1 MLDLRLFLELTG
13 GGSRFCLDVDYS
25 LSPRQGP
32 VVLFGASGS
41 GKSLTLQC
49 LAGLVRPDSGRICL
63 QGDVLFDSSQ
73 NIWLPARDRRLGYMF
88 QEYALFPHLSVLANV
103 AYARSGRRVWRPDP
117 DLREEALRTLER
129 LGLAHLAER
138 KPGEISGGQ
147 RQRVALARALFSRP
161 RLLLLDEPFSALDP
175 LLRERLRAELAE
187 RLREAGIPLL
197 MITHDPLDVEVFAS
211 SLVVYAGGRA
221 QVFADYAA
229 TRRGFADTRA
239 CLTALLAD
247 AGERQDI

>member
-25 LSPRQGP
+25 LSLRQGP

-73 NIWLPARDRRLGYMF
+73 NIWLLARDRRLGYMF

-239 CLTALLAD
+239 CLTALLAG

>member
-1 MLDLRLFLELTG
+1 M
-13 GGSRFCLDVDYS
+13 DYS
-25 LSPRQGP
+25 LSLRQGP

>member
-25 LSPRQGP
+25 LSLRQGP

-247 AGERQDI
+247 AGERQDM

>member
-25 LSPRQGP
+25 LSLRQGP

-247 AGERQDI
+247 AGERQGI

>member
-1 MLDLRLFLELTG
+1 MLEVCLFLELAG
-13 GGSRFCLDVDYS
+13 GGSAFCLDVDYALS
-25 LSPRQGP
+25 LGQGP

-49 LAGLVRPDSGRICL
+49 LAGLVRPAGGRIRL
-63 QGDVLFDSSQ
+63 DDDVLFDSSQ
-73 NIWLPARDRRLGYMF
+73 GICLPARDRRMGYMF

-103 AYARSGRRVWRPDP
+103 AYARSGNRPWRPAP
-117 DLREEALRTLER
+117 ALREEALWTLER
-129 LGLAHLAER
+129 LGIAHLAQR

-147 RQRVALARALFSRP
+147 RQRVALARALFARP

-175 LLRERLRAELAE
+175 LLRERLRDELAE

-197 MITHDPLDVEVFAS
+197 MITHDPLDVETFAA

-221 QVFADYAA
+221 QVVSDYAA
-229 TRRGFADTRA
+229 ARRGFADTRA
-239 CLTALLAD
+239 CLSALLAA
-247 AGERQDI
+247 AGDRGDV

>member
-25 LSPRQGP
+25 LSLRQGP

-161 RLLLLDEPFSALDP
+161 RLLLLDEPSSALDP

-247 AGERQDI
+247 AGERQDM

>member
-25 LSPRQGP
+25 LSLRQGP

-73 NIWLPARDRRLGYMF
+73 NIWLPARNRRLGYMF

>member
-25 LSPRQGP
+25 LSLRQGP

-239 CLTALLAD
+239 CLTALLAG
-247 AGERQDI
+247 AGERQDM

>member
-25 LSPRQGP
+25 LSLRQGP
-32 VVLFGASGS
+32 VVFFGASGS

-73 NIWLPARDRRLGYMF
+73 NIWLPARNRRLGYMF

>member
-1 MLDLRLFLELTG
+1 MLELRLFLELSG
-13 GGSRFCLDVDYS
+13 GGSRFCLDVDYALS
-25 LSPRQGP
+25 LRQGP

-73 NIWLPARDRRLGYMF
+73 NICQQARDRRLGYMF

-103 AYARSGRRVWRPDP
+103 AYARSGGRVWRPAP
-117 DLREEALRTLER
+117 DLRDEALHMLDR
-129 LGLAHLAER
+129 LGLAHLAES

-175 LLRERLRAELAE
+175 LLRERLRGELAE

-197 MITHDPLDVEVFAS
+197 MITHDPLDVEAFAA

-221 QVFADYAA
+221 RVVEGYAA
-229 TRRGFADTRA
+229 MRRGFPDTRA
-239 CLTALLAD
+239 CLTTLL
-247 AGERQDI
+247 GSMGQRQDV

>member
-1 MLDLRLFLELTG
+1 MLDVRLFLELTG

-25 LSPRQGP
+25 LSLRQGP
-32 VVLFGASGS
+32 VVLFGSSGS

-49 LAGLVRPDSGRICL
+49 LAGLMRPDSGRICL

-73 NIWLPARDRRLGYMF
+73 NVWLPARERRLGYMF

-103 AYARSGRRVWRPDP
+103 AYSRSGRRVCRPDP
-117 DLREEALRTLER
+117 DLREEALLTLER
-129 LGLAHLAER
+129 LGLAHLAGR

-221 QVFADYAA
+221 QVIADYAA
-229 TRRGFADTRA
+229 TRRGFPDTRA
-239 CLTALLAD
+239 CLTALLAQ
-247 AGERQDI
+247 AGELQDI

>member
-25 LSPRQGP
+25 LSLRQGP

>member
-25 LSPRQGP
+25 LSLRQGP

-239 CLTALLAD
+239 CLTALLAG

>member
-1 MLDLRLFLELTG
+1 MLEMRLFLELAG
-13 GGSRFCLDVDYS
+13 GGSAFCLDVDYALS
-25 LSPRQGP
+25 LRQGP

-49 LAGLVRPDSGRICL
+49 LAGLVRPEVGRIRL

-73 NIWLPARDRRLGYMF
+73 NIWLPARERRLGYMF
-88 QEYALFPHLSVLANV
+88 QDYALFPHLSVLANV
-103 AYARSGRRVWRPDP
+103 AYARSGGRVRRPEP
-117 DLREEALRTLER
+117 GLREEALRSLER
-129 LGLAHLAER
+129 LGIAHLAER

-175 LLRERLRAELAE
+175 LLRDRLRGELAE
-187 RLREAGIPLL
+187 RVRDAGIPLL
-197 MITHDPLDVEVFAS
+197 MITHDPLDVEAFAS

-221 QVFADYAA
+221 QVFTEYAA
-229 TRRGFADTRA
+229 ARRGFADTRA
-239 CLTALLAD
+239 CLTALLAR
-247 AGERQDI
+247 AGEHQEW

>member
-13 GGSRFCLDVDYS
+13 GGSRFCLDMDYS
-25 LSPRQGP
+25 LSLRQGP

-239 CLTALLAD
+239 CLTALLAG

>member
-25 LSPRQGP
+25 LSLRQGP

-103 AYARSGRRVWRPDP
+103 AYARSGGRVR
-117 DLREEALRTLER
+117 
-129 LGLAHLAER
+129 
-138 KPGEISGGQ
+138 
-147 RQRVALARALFSRP
+147 
-161 RLLLLDEPFSALDP
+161 
-175 LLRERLRAELAE
+175 
-187 RLREAGIPLL
+187 
-197 MITHDPLDVEVFAS
+197 
-211 SLVVYAGGRA
+211 
-221 QVFADYAA
+221 
-229 TRRGFADTRA
+229 RRGGFRRRPGIW
-239 CLTALLAD
+239 D
-247 AGERQDI
+247 A

>member
-25 LSPRQGP
+25 LSLRQGP

-49 LAGLVRPDSGRICL
+49 LAGLVQPDSGRICL
-63 QGDVLFDSSQ
+63 QGDLLFDSSQ
-73 NIWLPARDRRLGYMF
+73 GVCLPARDRRLGYMF

-117 DLREEALRTLER
+117 TLREEAMRTLER
-129 LGLAHLAER
+129 LGLAHLADR

-175 LLRERLRAELAE
+175 LLRERLRDELVE

-197 MITHDPLDVEVFAS
+197 MITHDPLDVDVFAS

-229 TRRGFADTRA
+229 ARRGFADTRA
-239 CLTALLAD
+239 CLTALLAGV
-247 AGERQDI
+247 GERQDI

>member
-25 LSPRQGP
+25 LSLRQGP

-63 QGDVLFDSSQ
+63 QGDVLFNSSQ

-239 CLTALLAD
+239 CLTALLAG

>member
-1 MLDLRLFLELTG
+1 MPAAAGAYG
-13 GGSRFCLDVDYS
+13 GPIPTC
-25 LSPRQGP
+25 
-32 VVLFGASGS
+32 
-41 GKSLTLQC
+41 
-49 LAGLVRPDSGRICL
+49 GR
-63 QGDVLFDSSQ
+63 
-73 NIWLPARDRRLGYMF
+73 
-88 QEYALFPHLSVLANV
+88 
-103 AYARSGRRVWRPDP
+103 
-117 DLREEALRTLER
+117 
-129 LGLAHLAER
+129 LAHLAER

-247 AGERQDI
+247 AGERQDM

>member
-1 MLDLRLFLELTG
+1 MLELRLFLELAG
-13 GGSRFCLDVDYS
+13 GGSAFCLDVDYAVS
-25 LSPRQGP
+25 LRRGP

-49 LAGLVRPDSGRICL
+49 LAGLVRPDGGRIVL
-63 QGDVLFDSSQ
+63 QDDVLFDSSQ
-73 NIWLPARDRRLGYMF
+73 GIWLPARDRRLGYMF

-103 AYARSGRRVWRPDP
+103 AYARSRGRVWRPDP
-117 DLREEALRTLER
+117 ELRDEALQMLER

-175 LLRERLRAELAE
+175 LLRERLRGELAE
-187 RLREAGIPLL
+187 RVREAGIPLL
-197 MITHDPLDVEVFAS
+197 MITHDPLDVEAFAA
-211 SLVVYAGGRA
+211 SLAVYAGGRA
-221 QVFADYAA
+221 KVFDDYAA
-229 TRRGFADTRA
+229 VRRGFADTRA
-239 CLTALLAD
+239 CLTSLLERV
-247 AGERQDI
+247 GERQGS

>member
-1 MLDLRLFLELTG
+1 MLELRLFLELAG
-13 GGSRFCLDVDYS
+13 GGSRFCLDVDYALS
-25 LSPRQGP
+25 LRQGP

-49 LAGLVRPDSGRICL
+49 LAGLARPDSGRICL

-73 NIWLPARDRRLGYMF
+73 NICQPARDRRLGYMF

-103 AYARSGRRVWRPDP
+103 AYARSGGRVWRPDP
-117 DLREEALRTLER
+117 DLRDEALHMLDR
-129 LGLAHLAER
+129 LGLAHLAES

-175 LLRERLRAELAE
+175 LLRERLRGELAE

-197 MITHDPLDVEVFAS
+197 MITHDPLDVEAFAA

-221 QVFADYAA
+221 RVVEGYAA
-229 TRRGFADTRA
+229 MRRGFPDTRA
-239 CLTALLAD
+239 CLTALL
-247 AGERQDI
+247 GSMGQRQEV